1 MKISL
6 DTKEDSAE
14 DIHKIVRMLQ
24 AWLEGHVNAPAD
36 MFGNP
41 SPGPASSSTSPEGG
55 LFNMFG
61 DSSSS
66 PSSGSAQNPESSL
79 ADLKKDTDNDEIP
92 EIIPY

>member
-36 MFGNP
+36 IFGN
-41 SPGPASSSTSPEGG
+41 SSSGPASSSASSEGG
-55 LFNMFG
+55 LFNMFS
-61 DSSSS
+61 DSSS
-66 PSSGSAQNPESSL
+66 PDSAQNPESSL
-79 ADLKKDTDNDEIP
+79 AGLKKDTDNDEIP